1 MPVKKESAKGFQ
13 LLPALVL
20 GGLFLTLAIGLAL
33 LSSGVYR
40 QIVDGADRVSARRT
54 ALSYLVGQVRRADHA
69 DGIAYGDFGGNDALF
84 LRENGYITILY
95 QYDGML
101 RELYMEEDGGL
112 TPADGME
119 VTPLSKLLVEAQ
131 DNTLS
136 IAVTDGDGQEYAV
149 SLTPRSGIQE
159 EPS

>member
-1 MPVKKESAKGFQ
+1 M
-13 LLPALVL
+13 
-20 GGLFLTLAIGLAL
+20 LFR
-33 LSSGVYR
+33 S
-40 QIVDGADRVSARRT
+40 
-54 ALSYLVGQVRRADHA
+54 
-69 DGIAYGDFGGNDALF
+69 DALF

>member
-1 MPVKKESAKGFQ
+1 MPVKKEGAKGFQ

-40 QIVDGADRVSARRT
+40 QIVDGADSVSARRT

-119 VTPLSKLLVEAQ
+119 VTPLSRLKVAAQ
-131 DNTLS
+131 EDTLS